1 MIRTSLAA
9 AAATVLGLGCSEG
22 TTPGPNQPAV
32 PQPGG
37 AVVSVRD
44 FGARGDGQTLDTA
57 AVQQALEAVPAGGTL
72 RFPSGTY
79 RIQADKG
86 LVPKDN
92 SRIELGDAV
101 LVGENA
107 AGAINQIFLV
117 RGKKGVVI
125 SGGTLVGSK
134 AGRPRLGLG
143 IYVDYSE
150 DILIEDVTLKG
161 FYTDGII
168 LTGNT
173 PCQRVQIRRCNSS
186 NNVRTGLAIIH
197 ASDVTV
203 EDSTFDG
210 QTGADAVG
218 GLNVEPNA
226 SESVANVVVRRCTA
240 RKNALVGLYFKGPTS
255 NLTVE
260 NNVLEGNGSS
270 GITVIGV
277 DGAAITNNRVT
288 GSHTKNR
295 FAIAVG
301 ENVKRAT
308 VTGNTL
314 EDNVRGILS
323 ASAQTEIRGN
333 TITGT
338 GPTSSLGADAGGDGI
353 TCQGVKGVLQDACT
367 VANNTVRQVATG
379 IAGVMVSN
387 MQVLDNTLED
397 IGQRAISLRSGLN
410 GVIKGNTITRSGLQ
424 EAGRYDA
431 IWLEAASNNNLITG
445 NTIHQGGLR
454 SPVGVGP
461 GCTGNQ
467 VLDNVVL
474 PY

>member
-1 MIRTSLAA
+1 MIRTSWAA
-9 AAATVLGLGCSEG
+9 AAAAVLGLGCAEG

-37 AVVSVRD
+37 AVLSVRD
-44 FGARGDGQTLDTA
+44 FGARGDGQTADTA

-79 RIQADKG
+79 RIQGDKG

-101 LVGENA
+101 LMLDNV
-107 AGAINQIFLV
+107 AGANNQMFLI

-125 SGGTLVGSK
+125 SGGTLVGTR
-134 AGRPRLGLG
+134 ANRPKLGLG
-143 IYVDYSE
+143 IYVDYSQ
-150 DILIEDVTLKG
+150 DVVIEDVNLRG

-173 PCQRVQIRRCNSS
+173 PCQRVQIRRVNAS
-186 NNVRTGLAIIH
+186 NNQRTGLAIIH

-203 EDSTFDG
+203 EDSTFEGTGG
-210 QTGADAVG
+210 QNAVG

-226 SESVANVVVRRCTA
+226 GESVANVIVRRCTA
-240 RKNALVGLYFKGPTS
+240 RKNAFVGLYFKGPTT
-255 NLTVE
+255 NVTVE
-260 NNVLEGNGSS
+260 NNVVEGNESY
-270 GITVIGV
+270 GIAVLGV
-277 DGAAITNNRVT
+277 DGVSITNNRVT
-288 GSHTKNR
+288 GAHQKNR
-295 FAIAVG
+295 PAIAIG

-314 EDNVRGILS
+314 EDNLRGIMTV
-323 ASAQTEIRGN
+323 SAQTDIRGN

-353 TCQGVKGVLQDACT
+353 TCQGIKGILPDACT
-367 VANNTVRQVATG
+367 VANNTVRQVASG
-379 IAGVMVSN
+379 IVGASVSN
-387 MQVLDNTLED
+387 MQVVDNTLED
-397 IGQRAISLRSGLN
+397 VGQSAILLRIASN
-410 GVIKGNTITRSGLQ
+410 GTVKGNTITRSGLQ

-431 IWLEAASNNNLITG
+431 IWLENASSNNLVTG
-445 NTIHQGGLR
+445 NTIHQGSLR

-461 GCTGNQ
+461 GCSGNQ